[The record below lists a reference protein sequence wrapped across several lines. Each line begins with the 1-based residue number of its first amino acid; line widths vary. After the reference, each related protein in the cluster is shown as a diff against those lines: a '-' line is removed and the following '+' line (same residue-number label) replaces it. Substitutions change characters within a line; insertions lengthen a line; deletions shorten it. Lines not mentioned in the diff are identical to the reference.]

1 MTSNPDE
8 TLYFNGVNGATGGYF
23 FEPQTVSEFSKIVQQ
38 SSIAEQVNGDALNDR
53 TQDEHL
59 RALIKIESEHDEE
72 GGGSLGGYFDY
83 TKLSKTGWGI
93 IFPDNIEPEIRSNL
107 RELMEHRQQQA
118 GDYYKEYKIYRGI
131 SANDFLNEYHGY
143 QVYPKVN
150 ENEQG
155 STSVFESVDP
165 KKVPYYLLIVGD
177 FEQIPFEFQY
187 QLDVQ
192 YAVGRIY
199 FENPSEYA
207 QYAQNVVKAEKDN
220 LRLPCRV
227 NLFGVRN
234 SGDRATQLSTDYL
247 VKPLEQFLTSDQE
260 FLENNSH
267 WQIQHHIA
275 EEATKAQLSQILS
288 GKDIPALLFTASHG
302 IAFPKD
308 DPRQLPHQGAFIC
321 QDWPG
326 PNFREPIPVD
336 HYFSTDDI
344 GDDAN
349 LLGLISFHFAC
360 FGAGTPQNDEFGH
373 RNNNYPEIAPRSFI
387 AKLPQKLLSKGAL
400 AFVGHVDRAWGYSF
414 GGKKQQITS
423 FENTLQ
429 KLIEGYPIGGAIESF
444 SERYAAVSS
453 ELTKDLWKIKVARRQ
468 SDDYHLSY
476 LWTTNNDARGYAII
490 GDPAV
495 RLMVGNNAFKLEQRP
510 EIEPIQFAPKSSPDQ
525 SDGSD
530 ESDESNVTPEP
541 TLTPQ
546 NTPENPTEKEL
557 SNLAN
562 WLNDL
567 SQRVERLK
575 QKNLTEENL
584 SELKFSLKS
593 FNRTLKE
600 LEEK

>member
-23 FEPQTVSEFSKIVQQ
+23 FEPQTIAQVSEIAQESI
-38 SSIAEQVNGDALNDR
+38 IAEQVNGNEIRDR

-59 RALIKIESEHDEE
+59 RALILRDDSKQP
-72 GGGSLGGYFDY
+72 SLGGDFDY
-83 TKLSKTGWGI
+83 KKLSETGWGI
-93 IFPDNIEPEIRSNL
+93 IFAANIKPEIRSNL
-107 RELMEHRQQQA
+107 RELMEHRKQQA

-131 SANDFLNEYHGY
+131 SANDFLNEYHEY

-150 ENEQG
+150 ENEQV
-155 STSVFESVDP
+155 STSVFLAADP
-165 KKVPYYLLIVGD
+165 RKVPYYLLIVGD

-199 FENPSEYA
+199 FENPEEYT
-207 QYAQNVVKAEKDN
+207 QYAHNVVKAEKDN
-220 LRLPCRV
+220 LSLPCRAD
-227 NLFGVRN
+227 LFSVSN

-247 VKPLEQFLTSDQE
+247 VKPLLKFLTSDRE

-267 WQIQHHIA
+267 WDIQPHIA
-275 EEATKAQLSQILS
+275 EEATKSQLAQLLS
-288 GKDIPALLFTASHG
+288 GEDTPALLFTASHG

-326 PNFREPIPVD
+326 SSFGKPIPED
-336 HYFSTDDI
+336 FYFSADDI

-360 FGAGTPQNDEFGH
+360 FGAGTPQKDEFGH
-373 RNNNYPEIAPRSFI
+373 RNNNYQEIAPHSFI
-387 AKLPQKLLSKGAL
+387 AKLPQKLLTKGAL

-414 GGKKQQITS
+414 GGKNQQITS
-423 FENTLQ
+423 FENTLKQ
-429 KLIEGYPIGGAIESF
+429 LIEGYPIGAAIEWF
-444 SERYAAVSS
+444 NEQYAAVSS
-453 ELTKDLWKIKVARRQ
+453 ELTKDLWKMKLAGKK

-476 LWTTNNDARGYAII
+476 LWTANNDARGYAII

-495 RLMVGNNAFKLEQRP
+495 RLMVGNDVFKLELP
-510 EIEPIQFAPKSSPDQ
+510 PKSSPVQ
-525 SDGSD
+525 SNSSDKSD
-530 ESDESNVTPEP
+530 ESDRSDVTPDS
-541 TLTPQ
+541 TLS
-546 NTPENPTEKEL
+546 PENPTEKEL
-557 SNLAN
+557 SNLVN
-562 WLNDL
+562 SLNQL

-575 QKNLTEENL
+575 QKNLTEKNL
-584 SELKFSLKS
+584 SKLKMSLEF
-593 FNRTLKE
+593 FNGTVEE
-600 LEEK
+600 LEEKDG